1 MSAQHTPE
9 PWPEFNDRADGLE
22 YGKNNE
28 RIYSVSLYEH
38 DYNRARACVN
48 ACAGIDT
55 AFLIA
60 WAHGVQQNDGK
71 PWADRIDENLS
82 EIHAIKQQ
90 RDELLVE
97 NRWLVVTMEWLSDPE
112 NKGGIT
118 TCRKHNGYGFHSD
131 CAICSR
137 LNAIAKA
144 RQQS

>member
-1 MSAQHTPE
+1 MSAQHTLE
-9 PWPEFNDRADGLE
+9 PWPGFNDRADGLE

-48 ACAGIDT
+48 ACTGIDT

-90 RDELLVE
+90 RDELLDALIEAV
-97 NRWLVVTMEWLSDPE
+97 
-112 NKGGIT
+112 
-118 TCRKHNGYGFHSD
+118 
-131 CAICSR
+131 CALEVCGKDFRATEIGR
-137 LNAIAKA
+137 QAIAKVKG
-144 RQQS
+144 QS

>member
-1 MSAQHTPE
+1 MTTRHTSE

-71 PWADRIDENLS
+71 PWADRIDETLS
-82 EIHAIKQQ
+82 EIHAIKKQ
-90 RDELLVE
+90 RDELLAALDPFAKCCADHIGGTE
-97 NRWLVVTMEWLSDPE
+97 DDEEWAKFRLL
-112 NKGGIT
+112 I
-118 TCRKHNGYGFHSD
+118 KHYR
-131 CAICSR
+131 AAEAA
-137 LNAIAKA
+137 LAKA
-144 RQQS
+144 KGQ